1 MSFDVFRAQADE
13 IAARCNDRTNKM
25 LRAKRW
31 PEAAKS
37 LTLGQKEL
45 RNLKRDIAV
54 AERELRSEFQAER
67 TQLSGK
73 GRFVGLLMPYKFRR
87 IMSAG
92 RGHARKRLAEGQQ
105 EAVLPYQRLRAAIDD
120 LIADMDGMKF
130 EIENGDLD
138 DRATDLE

>member
-1 MSFDVFRAQADE
+1 MSFGAFRAQADE
-13 IAARCNDRTNKM
+13 IAERCNVRTNKM

-45 RNLKRDIAV
+45 RNLKRDVAV
-54 AERELRSEFQAER
+54 AERELRAAFQSER

-73 GRFVGLLMPYKFRR
+73 GRFIGVFMPYKFRR

-92 RGHARKRLAEGQQ
+92 RGHARQRLAEDQQ
-105 EAVLPYQRLRAAIDD
+105 DAVLPYQRLRAAIDD
-120 LIADMDGMKF
+120 LIADMDSMKF

-138 DRATDLE
+138 A